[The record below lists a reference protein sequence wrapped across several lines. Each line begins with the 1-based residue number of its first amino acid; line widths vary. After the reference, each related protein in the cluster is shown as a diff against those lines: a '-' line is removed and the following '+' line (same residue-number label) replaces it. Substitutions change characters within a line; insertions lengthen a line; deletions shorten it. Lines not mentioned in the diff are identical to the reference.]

1 MAIKQTVLIP
11 SYIQALWYKPT
22 LFIDGD
28 RHNGPLILLQCDS
41 SLRAGCSRTTLSNSD
56 MSSRLNP
63 TTGCQIREWRRGTL

>member
-11 SYIQALWYKPT
+11 SSMQALWYKPT

-41 SLRAGCSRTTLSNSD
+41 SLRSGVAELHF
-56 MSSRLNP
+56 
-63 TTGCQIREWRRGTL
+63 QIQICHRG